1 MLPNAQPKP
10 KPRATEKRANR
21 RVEAKI
27 KRQVRA
33 ACVERDAYCRLDVV
47 DAINSWGDSYV
58 SSSLCW
64 SGLGNCVGWSEWAHM
79 GEKKRFKTRGMAP
92 EARHTTADSLMLC
105 MWHHRMYD
113 LGELAI
119 TALSE
124 RGADGPLEFK
134 RT

>member
-1 MLPNAQPKP
+1 MLSPQPKP
-10 KPRATEKRANR
+10 RLRATEKRANR

-33 ACVERDAYCRLDVV
+33 ACVERDHYCRLGSRFWRDDFMVNTWTS
-47 DAINSWGDSYV
+47 DCDGE
-58 SSSLCW
+58 
-64 SGLGNCVGWSEWAHM
+64 SEWAHFDQYR
-79 GEKKRFKTRGMAP
+79 RFKTRGKPAA
-92 EARHTTADSLMLC
+92 ERHTVQGSMMLC
-105 MWHHRMYD
+105 RKHHTDYD
-113 LGELAI
+113 SGELAI